1 MRIKLLAIAAAVAAF
16 SANAAIEDTYS
27 FGVGAGWTHAFG
39 HNLSRDIFS
48 IDREDG
54 YQASLN
60 GEYNFTNWF
69 GIGAAY
75 DYQNDILLKKDGRED
90 SFKLHTNSADLY
102 TRFAYP
108 LDNNGSDLFF
118 KAGAAYVAS
127 SFDGDTHKRFA
138 PVAGIGIQYA
148 LNKSLAVRA
157 GYDYK
162 WHATKLE
169 SGKVNTGTLYL
180 GVQFTFGA
188 PEAPVVAPAKQ
199 TVHVTKKHTLEAGL
213 LFPFDGA
220 VLSAEG
226 KEAVATVVSSTKD
239 LENAEYEV
247 YGYTDRIG
255 SDAYNQKLSA
265 KRANAVAQEL
275 SADGITT
282 IKTVEGRGKAEPVT
296 GDKCDSVKGRDAVI
310 NCLAPDRRVEIV
322 VNGDT
327 VTSQVE

>member
-1 MRIKLLAIAAAVAAF
+1 MTTSENNSVSETKYT
-16 SANAAIEDTYS
+16 NT
-27 FGVGAGWTHAFG
+27 T
-39 HNLSRDIFS
+39 
-48 IDREDG
+48 
-54 YQASLN
+54 ASM
-60 GEYNFTNWF
+60 
-69 GIGAAY
+69 
-75 DYQNDILLKKDGRED
+75 
-90 SFKLHTNSADLY
+90 
-102 TRFAYP
+102 
-108 LDNNGSDLFF
+108 
-118 KAGAAYVAS
+118 V
-127 SFDGDTHKRFA
+127 
-138 PVAGIGIQYA
+138 
-148 LNKSLAVRA
+148 VRA

>member
-90 SFKLHTNSADLY
+90 SFKLH
-102 TRFAYP
+102 
-108 LDNNGSDLFF
+108 
-118 KAGAAYVAS
+118 
-127 SFDGDTHKRFA
+127 FA

>member
-1 MRIKLLAIAAAVAAF
+1 MKTKLLALAVACATASF
-16 SANAAIEDTYS
+16 AANAAVSDTFSVGGAAGYVRGFDHNFDGADFEKEG
-27 FGVGAGWTHAFG
+27 FG
-39 HNLSRDIFS
+39 LK
-48 IDREDG
+48 
-54 YQASLN
+54 LN

-255 SDAYNQKLSA
+255 SDAYNNKLSQ
-265 KRANAVAQEL
+265 KRADAVTAEL
-275 SADGITT
+275 QNNGVAAKVS
-282 IKTVEGRGKAEPVT
+282 EGKGKANPVT
-296 GDKCDSVKGRDAVI
+296 GNKCDGVKGRKALID
-310 NCLAPDRRVEIV
+310 CLAPDRRVEV
-322 VNGDT
+322 VVSGL
-327 VTSQVE
+327 TSEVK